1 MLRTVL
7 VSLVVFGFVGQ
18 VGAEPEKATEGTLA
32 GTYACEGQNPDGM
45 MYSGIVDIVKRKDTY
60 LVRWTMQDDSQVVG
74 VGIASGGVLSVS
86 YFGGT
91 PALVVYT
98 IGENGRLE
106 GKWTAGAAGG
116 EIFAETLTKMPE
128 GAPRPPAKPTK
139 RDAPPRSRITV

>member
-1 MLRTVL
+1 
-7 VSLVVFGFVGQ
+7 
-18 VGAEPEKATEGTLA
+18 
-32 GTYACEGQNPDGM
+32 
-45 MYSGIVDIVKRKDTY
+45 
-60 LVRWTMQDDSQVVG
+60 
-74 VGIASGGVLSVS
+74 VS

-139 RDAPPRSRITV
+139 RDAPPRPRITV